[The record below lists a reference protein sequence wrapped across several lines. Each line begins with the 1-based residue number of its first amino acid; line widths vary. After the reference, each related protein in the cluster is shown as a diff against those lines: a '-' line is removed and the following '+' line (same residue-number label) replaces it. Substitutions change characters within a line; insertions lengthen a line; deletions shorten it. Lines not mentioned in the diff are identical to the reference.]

1 MRSIFSFKSIKAKM
15 LFGFSL
21 VILLVIGLGIYNF
34 SVTVSS
40 NKTAQNIA
48 NSELPLLSANK
59 GLVATIAN
67 RIATARGY
75 VLFGGDYKDRFNA
88 YTEEGQKYEAI
99 VRGVHASDE
108 FNRLMGQTKEWRE
121 FIQDKVF
128 DEYDKGNV
136 EKAKDNLQESITI
149 GRDLLNGYQKL
160 ADESEKE
167 INQKEQD
174 VIESGQ
180 TSLLVGT
187 IVTILVII
195 ISFAVAFITSNKIS
209 KPIKHVMQRMKLIA
223 NGDLSQEPLQTTL
236 KDEVG
241 HLIIAT
247 NEMNRQ
253 TRDLLNRI
261 NTVSGSVTSQSEEL
275 SQSANEVKSGS
286 EQIAITMQEL
296 ASGTE
301 VQANNTNELSS
312 IMGSFTLKV
321 EEANEKGKLIQQSS
335 NQVLSMAS
343 EGKKLMESSNE
354 QMAKIDQ
361 IVQGAVQKVQSL
373 DSQSREISTLV
384 SVINDIAEQT
394 NLLALNA
401 AIEAARAGE
410 HGKGFAVVA
419 DEVRKLAEQVS
430 HSVTDIT
437 SIVINIQKE
446 SGMVAE
452 SLLNGYSEVEKG
464 TSQIQTTGKTFT
476 EINEAVIKMVNSIT
490 TISDSLSEMED
501 NSLKMNRSIE
511 EIASISQESA
521 AGVEQTSASSQQIS
535 SSMEEIAGNSEDLSK
550 LAEELN
556 ALVNQF
562 KL

>member
-1 MRSIFSFKSIKAKM
+1 MFSFKSIKAKM

-108 FNRLMGQTKEWRE
+108 FNRLMDQTKEWRE

>member
-108 FNRLMGQTKEWRE
+108 FNRLMDQTKEWRE

-160 ADESEKE
+160 ADESEKQ

>member
-108 FNRLMGQTKEWRE
+108 FNRLMDQTKEWRE

>member
-108 FNRLMGQTKEWRE
+108 FNRLMDQTKEWRE

-136 EKAKDNLQESITI
+136 EKAKDNLQESITV

-160 ADESEKE
+160 ADESEKQ

>member
-108 FNRLMGQTKEWRE
+108 FNRLMDQTKEWRE

-136 EKAKDNLQESITI
+136 EKAKENLQESITV

-321 EEANEKGKLIQQSS
+321 EEANEKGRHIQQSS

-343 EGKKLMESSNE
+343 EGKKLMESSND

-501 NSLKMNRSIE
+501 SSLKMNRSIE

>member
-21 VILLVIGLGIYNF
+21 VIILVIGLGIYNF
-34 SVTVSS
+34 SVTISS

-48 NSELPLLSANK
+48 KHELPLLSANK

-108 FNRLMGQTKEWRE
+108 FNRLMDQTKEWRE

-136 EKAKDNLQESITI
+136 EKAKENLQESITV

-174 VIESGQ
+174 IIESGQ

-343 EGKKLMESSNE
+343 EGKKLMESSND

>member
-1 MRSIFSFKSIKAKM
+1 M

>member
-1 MRSIFSFKSIKAKM
+1 MRSLFSFKSIKAKM

-108 FNRLMGQTKEWRE
+108 FNRLMDQTKEWRE

-136 EKAKDNLQESITI
+136 EKAKENLQESITV

-343 EGKKLMESSNE
+343 EGKKFMESSNE

>member
-99 VRGVHASDE
+99 VRDVHASDE
-108 FNRLMGQTKEWRE
+108 FNRLMDQTKEWRE

-136 EKAKDNLQESITI
+136 EKAKENLQESITV

-321 EEANEKGKLIQQSS
+321 EEANEKGKHIQQSS

-343 EGKKLMESSNE
+343 EGKKLMESSND

-501 NSLKMNRSIE
+501 SSLKMNRSIE